1 MSVQWAD
8 SFSRYG
14 VGAGSTGEM
23 LDGLPYSNIGTGGSA
38 GRVVVSPDPN
48 DINERAF
55 HIGANGNNWPRDF
68 RISLPNVV
76 SGKVGVCFRAWLNSL
91 ATSEGDRPALVGVQ
105 RANGD
110 YMAYVR
116 IEQNGAIAIVGRVS
130 NALVELE
137 NTVNP
142 AVSPSSFNHYE
153 FIHDGTTGEGQLYLN
168 GVLRV
173 SYSGV
178 DAGENLVFVNFSF
191 RTSSG
196 IGESVFIKDLVI
208 WDSNGTQN
216 NSVMGTVIVRG
227 LKPNADV
234 TLGGWVPSTGTTGFN
249 LLNKTTPND
258 ATYLSADDAPPALMS
273 FDLENLPPDITSVRG
288 LVPVVRMRKVDGGDA
303 NVQSGLSPNG
313 TDWDDGADR
322 PITSSF
328 TYYFDISELDP
339 ATGTP
344 WSPPAVDN
352 VKIRIDRTI

>member
-14 VGAGSTGEM
+14 VGVNSTGEM
-23 LDGLPYSNIGTGGSA
+23 LDGLPYSNIGTGGSQ
-38 GRVVVSPDPN
+38 GRVVASPDPS
-48 DINERAF
+48 DIDERAF
-55 HIGANGNNWPRDF
+55 LIGTNGNNWPRDF
-68 RISLPNVV
+68 RISLPTVI
-76 SGKVGVCFRAWLNSL
+76 SGTVGVCFRAWVNSL
-91 ATSEGDRPALVGVQ
+91 PIDAGARPALVGVQ
-105 RANGD
+105 RTNGD

-116 IEQNGAIAIVGRVS
+116 IEQNGAIAIVGRVANS
-130 NALVELE
+130 LVEIE

-168 GVLRV
+168 GVLLI
-173 SYSGV
+173 SYTGV

-191 RTSSG
+191 RTASG
-196 IGESVFIKDLVI
+196 LGPGVYIKDLVI
-208 WDSNGTQN
+208 WDDNGTQN
-216 NSVMGTVIVRG
+216 NSVMGTVFVRG

-234 TLGGWVPSTGTTGFN
+234 TLGDWVPSTGTTGFN

-258 ATYLSADDAPPALMS
+258 TTYMSADDTSPTPMS
-273 FDLENLPPDITSVRG
+273 FELENLPPDITSVRG

-303 NVQSGLSPNG
+303 DVQSGLSPNG
-313 TDWDDGADR
+313 TNWDDGADR

-344 WSPPAVDN
+344 WSPAAVDSA
-352 VKIRIDRTI
+352 KIRIDRTL

>member
-14 VGAGSTGEM
+14 TGTSSRAAL
-23 LDGLPYSNIGTGGSA
+23 LDGLPYSNIGTTSGGTVEA
-38 GRVVVSPDPN
+38 SPDPN
-48 DINERAF
+48 DIGERAF
-55 HIGANGNNWPRDF
+55 LLGANGNNWPRDF
-68 RISLPNVV
+68 RLSLPTVV
-76 SGKVGVCFRAWLNSL
+76 NGTVGTCFRAWLNSL
-91 ATSEGDRPALVGVQ
+91 AVDDGERAALVGVQ
-105 RANGD
+105 RTNGD
-110 YMAYVR
+110 YMSYIR

-130 NALVELE
+130 GSLVELE
-137 NTVNP
+137 NTINP
-142 AVSPSSFNHYE
+142 VIAPASFNHYE

-168 GVLRV
+168 GILLL
-173 SYSGV
+173 SYTGV
-178 DAGENLVFVNFSF
+178 DTGENLVFVNFSS
-191 RTSSG
+191 RSASGTSPN
-196 IGESVFIKDLVI
+196 VYLKDLVI
-208 WDSNGTQN
+208 WDDNGTEN
-216 NSVMGTVIVRG
+216 NSVMGTVLVRG

-249 LLNKTTPND
+249 LLNKTAPND
-258 ATYLSADDAPPALMS
+258 ATYLSADDTPPALMS
-273 FDLENLPPDITSVRG
+273 FELENLPPDITSVRG

-344 WSPPAVDN
+344 WSPAAVDSG
-352 VKIRIDRTI
+352 KIRIDRTL